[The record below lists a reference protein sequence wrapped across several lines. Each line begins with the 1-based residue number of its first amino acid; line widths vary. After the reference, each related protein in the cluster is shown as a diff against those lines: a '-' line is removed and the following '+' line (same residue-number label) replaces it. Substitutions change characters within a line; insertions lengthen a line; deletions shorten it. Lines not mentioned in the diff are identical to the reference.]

1 MADVLSSLKKIQEQV
16 NKLVESLEPKDKEP
30 KEPKE
35 PKEKKPKEP
44 KEPKA
49 PKEKKPKDKEP
60 KEEKPEKVEKN
71 IPRLTPTIAQKLQK
85 VVEEVCDWDDKF
97 KKEFAEYA
105 NTMTKDDYAAK
116 PLEEH
121 IEDFALSKRGPSGG
135 SGAKPAPALEITE
148 LTYKELKELKG
159 LSNTDDPLVFKTK
172 QGKLVTGPPEL
183 DDEDM
188 EEGTFESAEIL
199 IGEKTR
205 RVYNSDE
212 EFMGW
217 WGFGKF
223 KDADM

>member
-16 NKLVESLEPKDKEP
+16 NKLVQSLEEPKPKD

-44 KEPKA
+44 KEPKD
-49 PKEKKPKDKEP
+49 EKPKDEKP
-60 KEEKPEKVEKN
+60 KDEKPEKVVKN
-71 IPRLTPTIAQKLQK
+71 IPRLTPTISKKL
-85 VVEEVCDWDDKF
+85 EEVVAEVCTWDDKF

-105 NTMTKDDYAAK
+105 NSMTKDDYAAK
-116 PLEEH
+116 PLDDH
-121 IEDFALSKRGPSGG
+121 IEDFAMSKRPGPSGG
-135 SGAKPAPALEITE
+135 SGVKPAPALEITE
-148 LTYKELKELKG
+148 LTYKELKEVKG
-159 LSNTDDPLVFKTK
+159 LSNTDDPFVFKTK
-172 QGKLVTGPPEL
+172 QGKLVTGPSEL
-183 DDEDM
+183 DDENMD
-188 EEGTFESAEIL
+188 EGKFESADIL
-199 IGEKTR
+199 IGETTR